1 MSGFHSPSSH
11 KACYNLKNLC
21 KYLQRPVTCR
31 YSSTLRHGR
40 QEIPQPRLNYRDI
53 AENSV
58 SKSLNALNRKA
69 PLPTDG
75 VESVVRLYKE
85 FKTVK
90 QKLDAKRNER
100 SMVGETIERSAKAKD
115 AETKAAALRTAKEL
129 KEEISEL
136 ELATSQIENEMLGL
150 ALAIPNDTHASSPL
164 GPESAAE
171 VLDIRGPTP
180 LPANP
185 NRDHADIARKL
196 NLIDFESGAKVTGSS
211 WYYLLNEAA
220 ILEMALTNY
229 ALSVAMRHGY
239 TPVTTP
245 DVVRSDIARRCGF
258 QPRDHSDPPV
268 AQAYHLQST
277 SPNSSELILAGT
289 AEIPLAGMF
298 ANRVHKSPSLPLKVV
313 GIGHAFRAEAG
324 ASGTDTRGIYRVH
337 QFSKVELFAVTKSEE
352 SEETMEAMRLV
363 QQEILDGLRIPYRVL
378 DMPTE
383 ELGASAYRKYDMEA
397 WMPGRGGWGEVM
409 SLSNCTDYQA
419 RRLHIRY
426 TTPKEPSV
434 SVPNPTLFA
443 HTLNGTAA
451 AIPRLIV
458 ALLENGIELD
468 EAGEP
473 IGLILPSTL
482 RPFWLQTN
490 SRDLVKWDS

>member
-1 MSGFHSPSSH
+1 MHPRSSSH
-11 KACYNLKNLC
+11 LKNLV
-21 KYLQRPVTCR
+21 KFSTCR
-31 YSSTLRHGR
+31 YSSTVQRHGR
-40 QEIPQPRLNYRDI
+40 PELPQPRLNYKDI

-58 SKSLNALNRKA
+58 YKSINALNRKA

-85 FKTVK
+85 FRTVK

-100 SMVGETIERSAKAKD
+100 SVIGETIERCAKSKD
-115 AETKAAALRTAKEL
+115 ADGKAAALRTAKDL
-129 KEEISEL
+129 KEAIFEL
-136 ELATSQIENEMLGL
+136 EIAASRIENEMLEL
-150 ALAIPNDTHASSPL
+150 ALVVPNDTHPSSPL
-164 GPESAAE
+164 GPETAA
-171 VLDIRGPTP
+171 VTLDIRGPSS
-180 LPANP
+180 LPADS
-185 NRDHADIARKL
+185 NRDHATIARKL
-196 NLIDFESGAKVTGSS
+196 DLIDFESGSKVTGSS
-211 WYYLLNEAA
+211 WYYLMNEAA
-220 ILEMALTNY
+220 VLEMALTNY
-229 ALSVAMRHGY
+229 ALSVAIRDGY

-258 QPRDHSDPPV
+258 QPRDHSVPPV
-268 AQAYHLQST
+268 SQAYHLQST
-277 SPNSSELILAGT
+277 SSYSDLILAAT
-289 AEIPLAGMF
+289 SEIPLAGMF
-298 ANRVHKSPSLPLKVV
+298 ANRLYKSPSFPLKVV
-313 GIGHAFRAEAG
+313 GVGHAFRAEAG

-337 QFSKVELFAVTKSEE
+337 QFTKVELFTVTTSEE
-352 SEETMEAMRLV
+352 SEEMMEGMRVV
-363 QQEILDGLRIPYRVL
+363 QQDILDGLRIPYRVL

-426 TTPKEPSV
+426 TTPKEPSI
-434 SVPNPTLFA
+434 SVPSPTLFA

-458 ALLENGIELD
+458 ALLENGVQLN

-473 IGLILPSTL
+473 IGLVLPSAL
-482 RPFWLQTN
+482 RPFWLHTG
-490 SRDLVKWDS
+490 SRDLVQWES